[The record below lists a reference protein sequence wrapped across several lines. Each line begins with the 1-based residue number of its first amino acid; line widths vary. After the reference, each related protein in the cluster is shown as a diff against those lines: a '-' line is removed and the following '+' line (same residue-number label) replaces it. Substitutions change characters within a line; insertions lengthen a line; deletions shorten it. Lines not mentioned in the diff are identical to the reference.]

1 LVAGDGCLREGKFPW
16 LLVMKTSFFALLC
29 LAILVSCAP
38 GPAVFQFYVVI
49 KPGETGKFIGTITSL
64 AKESSLVTA
73 VGQTISDTGNV
84 TRVVEGRGDGVRF
97 WLQNAPL
104 SGREDPKLC
113 GVHHEPYSDS
123 AQFVVFTTPRFGF
136 ESTRTAAVKLGE
148 KMFSKLQESGFD
160 VRRRPAVCGAAAY
173 PP

>member
-1 LVAGDGCLREGKFPW
+1 
-16 LLVMKTSFFALLC
+16 MKITFFALLC
-29 LAILVSCAP
+29 LATLVSCAP
-38 GPAVFQFYVVI
+38 SPAVFQFYVVI
-49 KPGETGKFIGTITSL
+49 KPGETERLIGTITSQ
-64 AKESSLVTA
+64 AKENGLVTA
-73 VGQTISDTGNV
+73 VGQATSDTGNV

-113 GVHHEPYSDS
+113 GVHDEPYSDP
-123 AQFVVFTTPRFGF
+123 AQFVIFTTARFGF
-136 ESTRTAAVKLGE
+136 GFKSAHTAAVAPGE

-160 VRRRPAVCGAAAY
+160 VRRQPALCGAAVY

>member
-1 LVAGDGCLREGKFPW
+1 
-16 LLVMKTSFFALLC
+16 M
-29 LAILVSCAP
+29 SCAP

-49 KPGETGKFIGTITSL
+49 KPDETGKFIGTITSL
-64 AKESSLVTA
+64 AKENGLVTA
-73 VGQTISDTGNV
+73 VDQATSDTGNV

-97 WLQNAPL
+97 WLQNALL

-113 GVHHEPYSDS
+113 GVHHEPYSDP

-136 ESTRTAAVKLGE
+136 GFTSTHMAAVNLGE

-160 VRRRPAVCGAAAY
+160 VRRQPAVCGAAVY

>member
-1 LVAGDGCLREGKFPW
+1 
-16 LLVMKTSFFALLC
+16 MKITFFALLC
-29 LAILVSCAP
+29 LATLVSCAP

-49 KPGETGKFIGTITSL
+49 RPGETGKFIGTITSL
-64 AKESSLVTA
+64 AKEDGLVTA
-73 VGQTISDTGNV
+73 VGQTTSDTGNV
-84 TRVVEGRGDGVRF
+84 TRVVEGRGNGVRF

-113 GVHHEPYSDS
+113 GVHLEPYSDP

-136 ESTRTAAVKLGE
+136 GFESTHKAAMDLGE

-160 VRRRPAVCGAAAY
+160 VRRQPAVCGTAVY
-173 PP
+173 QR

>member
-1 LVAGDGCLREGKFPW
+1 
-16 LLVMKTSFFALLC
+16 MKITFFALLC
-29 LAILVSCAP
+29 LATLMSCAP

-49 KPGETGKFIGTITSL
+49 KLGETGKFIGTITSL
-64 AKESSLVTA
+64 AKENGLVTA
-73 VGQTISDTGNV
+73 VGQATSDTGNV

-113 GVHHEPYSDS
+113 GVHHEPYSDP
-123 AQFVVFTTPRFGF
+123 AQFVVFTTLRFGF
-136 ESTRTAAVKLGE
+136 TSTHTAAVNLGE

-160 VRRRPAVCGAAAY
+160 VRDRKSVV
-173 PP
+173 